1 MAKGP
6 PESVYVDESDANDT
20 PSWGGSYVA
29 ISCGWSSEAST
40 EGQLGYNHPYLSD
53 RVRCGG
59 VGIDSK
65 EHKVNDASGH
75 SASHHAIETTQ
86 IRN

>member
-1 MAKGP
+1 
-6 PESVYVDESDANDT
+6 
-20 PSWGGSYVA
+20 
-29 ISCGWSSEAST
+29 
-40 EGQLGYNHPYLSD
+40 
-53 RVRCGG
+53 VRCGG

-65 EHKVNDASGH
+65 EHKVNDSSGH